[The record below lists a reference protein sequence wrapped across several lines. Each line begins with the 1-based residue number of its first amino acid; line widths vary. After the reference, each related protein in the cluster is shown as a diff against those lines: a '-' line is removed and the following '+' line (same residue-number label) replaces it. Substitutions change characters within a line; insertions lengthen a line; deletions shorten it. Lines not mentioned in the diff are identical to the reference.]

1 MTQIENTMK
10 KITRKMKRIAQL
22 EDNNPNID
30 LMNQELMTLDHEL
43 EILFYRLALQKLGLD
58 WSEVKAL
65 VQDIERQYTR

>member
-22 EDNNPNID
+22 EDKNPNID

-58 WSEVKAL
+58 WAEVKELA
-65 VQDIERQYTR
+65 QDIERQYTR

>member
-65 VQDIERQYTR
+65 AQDIERQYTR